1 MAKAPK
7 KRVRKKRV
15 VRKTKDDGSRL
26 TDKYGRLKF
35 LKSSNYYKDLIQG
48 ED

>member
-1 MAKAPK
+1 MAKSPK

-35 LKSSNYYKDLIQG
+35 MKTSKYYKEIQG

>member
-7 KRVRKKRV
+7 KRVRKRKV
-15 VRKTKDDGSRL
+15 VRKKDDPSRL

-35 LKSSNYYKDLIQG
+35 MKTSKYYKEIQG